1 MATATKSKAQASTPA
16 LHSQFQ
22 QMMRE
27 DKQELVE
34 RNEEVELIYLCLL
47 AMEHPLFIGIPGVAK
62 SMTLR
67 LLARHVDGAS
77 YFERLVFKQTPAEEL
92 LGPVSLRALENDEF
106 KRQTNGKLP
115 TAHLAFVDEVFK
127 APANVLNSM
136 LKIIN
141 ERLFDNNGG
150 ADPVPLWTCGFA
162 SNELP
167 GLDRDDLRA
176 FRDRIAVTKI
186 VHDVRNDDSFKA
198 VLRGQLARQ
207 LGQSVASTLTVVT
220 VDDVNRAITERTK
233 IGVPDQVMDDL
244 ARLRRMCMEQ
254 NLHVNPRRFGAGV
267 KLMQAK
273 AYLAGRDEVLSDDI
287 KVFQHVIW
295 REPEDEQTAYRIV
308 LDFASE
314 FERAAAKFQDEYD
327 PIKVEFQQLKAKG
340 SVDPNDQDS
349 ISAAIRV
356 KRLLDMLDAKV
367 EEKLEAANTDGRD
380 ATALEELSTSIG
392 QDKVWIQKEAFGID
406 V

>member
-1 MATATKSKAQASTPA
+1 MATGTKAKTATPSLAQQ
-16 LHSQFQ
+16 LQ
-22 QMMRE
+22 QCMRE
-27 DKQELVE
+27 DKAELVE

-67 LLARHVDGAS
+67 LLARHVDGAR

-92 LGPVSLRALENDEF
+92 LGPVSLKALEQDKFERNVS
-106 KRQTNGKLP
+106 GKLP
-115 TAHLAFVDEVFK
+115 DAHLAFVDEVFK

-141 ERLFDNNGG
+141 ERQFDNNGG
-150 ADPVPLWTCGFA
+150 AIAVPLWTCGFA

-176 FRDRIAVTKI
+176 FRDRIVVTKM
-186 VHDVRNDDSFKA
+186 VHDVRSDDGFKA
-198 VLRGQLARQ
+198 VLRGQIARR
-207 LGQSVASTLTVVT
+207 LGNAVATTFTQMT
-220 VDDVNRAITERTK
+220 VDDVNAAITETAN
-233 IGVPDQVMDDL
+233 IDVPDPVMDDL

-254 NLHVNPRRFGAGV
+254 NLHINPRRFGAGV

-314 FERAAAKFQDEYD
+314 FERAAAKYQDEYD
-327 PIKVEFQQLKAKG
+327 PIKVEFQQLVAKG
-340 SVDPNDQDS
+340 SIDPNDQEQLGQ
-349 ISAAIRV
+349 AIRV
-356 KRLLDMLDAKV
+356 KRLLDLLGTKV
-367 EEKLEAANTDGRD
+367 EEKLEAAEKDGRD
-380 ATALEELSTSIG
+380 ASALAELATSIQ
-392 QDKVWIQKEAFGID
+392 QDKEWVAREAFGINP
-406 V
+406 